1 MTVSERLRKE
11 ADRFAK
17 IGLDSDVWGV
27 EWAYRRV
34 EVLLRNLAK
43 EFEAHETAE
52 PKASE
57 WKPGDEVVTRRGTR
71 LFLLKK
77 DQIPGRWLC
86 SRTKDGEQT
95 STEYESGPYA
105 VRLVSA
111 AEETPAYRE
120 MMRVVEDMRAGRI
133 SSTPPFLGSN
143 PCLTS
148 AAEDM
153 RSVFK
158 PMRDGFYLPPRDG
171 SAKKAID
178 ERLEALDE
186 VGRKFEA
193 HFGIKPMAQ
202 TRSFLAVLDGVGR
215 WCRHSPQSRHAA
227 IYLEPNSVRV
237 VITTHPTLAMFETTF
252 ENPEAAETVMNIL
265 DHGIGMAADH
275 PARRPEIR
283 FPREPK

>member
-17 IGLDSDVWGV
+17 IGLDSGVWGV
-27 EWAYRRV
+27 GWAYQRI
-34 EVLLRNLAK
+34 EVILRNLAK
-43 EFEAHETAE
+43 EFEADETGE

-57 WKPGDEVVTRRGTR
+57 WKPGDEVVTPRGTR

-77 DQIPGRWLC
+77 HQIPGRWLC

-95 STEYESGPYA
+95 STENESGPYA

-133 SSTPPFLGSN
+133 SSTPPFLSHTEPQHPWVGDGQAN
-143 PCLTS
+143 TS
-148 AAEDM
+148 SLKRGDK
-153 RSVFK
+153 V
-158 PMRDGFYLPPRDG
+158 GFI
-171 SAKKAID
+171 S
-178 ERLEALDE
+178 
-186 VGRKFEA
+186 
-193 HFGIKPMAQ
+193 
-202 TRSFLAVLDGVGR
+202 VLDGVGR